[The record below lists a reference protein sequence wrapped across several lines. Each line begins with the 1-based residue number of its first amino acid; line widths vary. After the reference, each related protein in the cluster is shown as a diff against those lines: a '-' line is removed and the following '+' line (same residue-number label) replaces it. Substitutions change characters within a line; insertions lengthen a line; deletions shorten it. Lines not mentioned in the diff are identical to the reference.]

1 MALQPAVGE
10 RLQLQCQIMNILIF
24 LGGLILL
31 VIGANV
37 LVRGASKLALSFGI
51 SPLVVGLTIVAFGT
65 SAPEVAVSVGAVLD
79 GKTDI
84 AIGNVVGSNI
94 FNVLFIL
101 GISALIAPLVVNIQ
115 LIRQEVPIMIGASL
129 LLLALGLDGR
139 LSFFDGGILFV
150 LLVSYTAFLV
160 VQSRRETQAA
170 KDEYAHEIKPAEAG
184 AWDDRLPAQL
194 LLIGAGLAALV
205 FGSEYLVQA
214 SVNFAKAMGVSDLI
228 IGLTIVAAGTSMP
241 EVATS
246 ITAAIKGERDIAVG
260 NVVGSN
266 TFNILGCLGLSG
278 LVSGDLG
285 LAMAPSLLAFDIWVM
300 LAVALACLPVF
311 ITGREIA
318 RWEGGV
324 FLGYYVAYVAYL
336 ILAAQQHDALQAFS
350 GVMLGFV
357 VPLTVVTLVVVVI
370 RRPAASSVP

>member
-1 MALQPAVGE
+1 MT
-10 RLQLQCQIMNILIF
+10 ILMF
-24 LGGLILL
+24 FGGLILL
-31 VIGANV
+31 VIGAST

-65 SAPEVAVSVGAVLD
+65 SAPEVAVSVGAVLE

-129 LLLALGLDGR
+129 LLLALSLDGQ
-139 LSFFDGGILFV
+139 LSFLNGAFLFA
-150 LLVSYTAFLV
+150 LMVSYTVFLI

-170 KDEYAHEIKPAEAG
+170 KDEFADAIAPVEAG
-184 AWDDRLPAQL
+184 AWDSHWAAQIG
-194 LLIGAGLAALV
+194 LIAAGLVALV

-214 SVNFAKAMGVSDLI
+214 SVSFAKAMGVSDLV

-266 TFNILGCLGLSG
+266 TFNILGCLGISG
-278 LVSGDLG
+278 MVSGDLG
-285 LAMAPSLLAFDIWVM
+285 LAIAPSLLAFDVWVM

-311 ITGREIA
+311 ISGREIA

-336 ILAAQQHDALQAFS
+336 ILAAQHHAALPAFS
-350 GVMLGFV
+350 SVMLSFVLPLTIITFVVGVMRGKNSA
-357 VPLTVVTLVVVVI
+357 TH
-370 RRPAASSVP
+370 S

>member
-1 MALQPAVGE
+1 
-10 RLQLQCQIMNILIF
+10 MNMLMF

-31 VIGANV
+31 VLGANV

-115 LIRQEVPIMIGASL
+115 LIRQEVPIMLGASL
-129 LLLALGLDGR
+129 MLLAFTLDGK
-139 LSFFDGGILFV
+139 LSFLEGGSLFA
-150 LLVSYTAFLV
+150 LLAAYTVFLV

-170 KDEYAHEIKPAEAG
+170 KDEFAEAVQPAQAG
-184 AWDDRLPAQL
+184 AWDSHWVVQVG
-194 LLIGAGLAALV
+194 LIAVGLAALV
-205 FGSEYLVQA
+205 FGSDYLVRA
-214 SVNFAKAMGVSDLI
+214 SVSFAKALGVSDLV

-246 ITAAIKGERDIAVG
+246 ITAAIKGETRHRG
-260 NVVGSN
+260 GQR
-266 TFNILGCLGLSG
+266 
-278 LVSGDLG
+278 
-285 LAMAPSLLAFDIWVM
+285 
-300 LAVALACLPVF
+300 
-311 ITGREIA
+311 GR
-318 RWEGGV
+318 
-324 FLGYYVAYVAYL
+324 
-336 ILAAQQHDALQAFS
+336 QQHVQHPGLP
-350 GVMLGFV
+350 G
-357 VPLTVVTLVVVVI
+357 
-370 RRPAASSVP
+370 SVRAGIG

>member
-1 MALQPAVGE
+1 
-10 RLQLQCQIMNILIF
+10 MNILLF

-31 VIGANV
+31 VIGAST
-37 LVRGASKLALSFGI
+37 LVRGASKLATSFGI
-51 SPLVVGLTIVAFGT
+51 SPLVIGLTIVAFGT

-84 AIGNVVGSNI
+84 AMGNVVGSNI

-101 GISALIAPLVVNIQ
+101 GISAMIAPLVVNIQ
-115 LIRQEVPIMIGASL
+115 LIRQEVPIMLGASL
-129 LLLALGLDGR
+129 LLLALSLDGQ
-139 LSFFDGGILFV
+139 LSFLDGGFLLA
-150 LLVSYTAFLV
+150 LLVAYTVFLI

-170 KDEYAHEIKPAEAG
+170 KDGFADVVATVEPR
-184 AWDDRLPAQL
+184 AWDSHWAAQIG
-194 LLIGAGLAALV
+194 LIAAGLVALV
-205 FGSEYLVQA
+205 LGSEYLVQA
-214 SVNFAKAMGVSDLI
+214 SVSFAKAIGVSDLV

-266 TFNILGCLGLSG
+266 TFNILGCLGISG

-285 LAMAPSLLAFDIWVM
+285 LAIAPSLLAFDIWVM
-300 LAVALACLPVF
+300 LAVALACLPIF

-324 FLGYYVAYVAYL
+324 FLAYYVAYVAYL
-336 ILAAQQHDALQAFS
+336 ILSAQQHAALQAYS

-370 RRPAASSVP
+370 RRPTTAGER